1 MQSAG
6 FSVPVADGDRIPL
19 QYANALKLLKDLSD
33 AGEANALIARSRA
46 PMSRGVMFE
55 TARLYHERFADPET
69 GLVPVT
75 CDVLHFSG
83 SAPDAVTASRSAA
96 E

>member
-1 MQSAG
+1 
-6 FSVPVADGDRIPL
+6 
-19 QYANALKLLKDLSD
+19 
-33 AGEANALIARSRA
+33 
-46 PMSRGVMFE
+46 MSRGVMFE
-55 TARLYHERFADPET
+55 TARLYHERFADPKT